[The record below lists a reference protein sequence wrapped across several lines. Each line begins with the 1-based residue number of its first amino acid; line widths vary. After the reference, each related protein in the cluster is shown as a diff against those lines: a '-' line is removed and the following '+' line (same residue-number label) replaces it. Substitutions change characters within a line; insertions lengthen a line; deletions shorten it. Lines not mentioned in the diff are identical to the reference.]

1 MVYDYDD
8 LRGAL
13 KPDVRGLTVRGDIAD
28 VRRLLVSAA

>member
-13 KPDVRGLTVRGDIAD
+13 KPDSQGRAPRGDIAAL
-28 VRRLLVSAA
+28 VKLLD